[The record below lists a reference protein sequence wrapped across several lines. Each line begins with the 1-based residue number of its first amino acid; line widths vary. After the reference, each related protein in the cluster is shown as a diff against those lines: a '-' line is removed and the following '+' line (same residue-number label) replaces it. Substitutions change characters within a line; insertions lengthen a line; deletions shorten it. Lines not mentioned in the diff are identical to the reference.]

1 MNKNMLRQAQQL
13 QAKLSKMEEDL
24 ENEVVSGTA
33 GGGVVKASVTGKL
46 KVKSIEISPEAVDPK
61 DVEMLNDLVLAA
73 INDALDKAQELAQ
86 SRMSAI
92 TGGMNIPGLM

>member
-1 MNKNMLRQAQQL
+1 MHKNMLRQAQQL
-13 QAKLSKMEEDL
+13 QAKLAKMEEDL

>member
-1 MNKNMLRQAQQL
+1 VNKNMLRQAQQL
-13 QAKLSKMEEDL
+13 QAKLAKMEEDL

>member
-1 MNKNMLRQAQQL
+1 MLRQAQQL
-13 QAKLSKMEEDL
+13 QAKLAKMEEDL

>member
-1 MNKNMLRQAQQL
+1 MLRQAQQL
-13 QAKLSKMEEDL
+13 QAKLAKIQDDL

-61 DVEMLNDLVLAA
+61 DVELLNDLVLAA

-86 SRMSAI
+86 SRLGAI

>member
-33 GGGVVKASVTGKL
+33 GGGVVKASVTVKL

>member
-13 QAKLSKMEEDL
+13 QAKLAKMEEDL

>member
-13 QAKLSKMEEDL
+13 QAKLAKIQDDL

-61 DVEMLNDLVLAA
+61 DVELLNDLVLAA

-86 SRMSAI
+86 SRLGAI

>member
-13 QAKLSKMEEDL
+13 QAKLAKIQDDL
-24 ENEVVSGTA
+24 ENEVVSGTS

-46 KVKSIEISPEAVDPK
+46 KVKSIEIAPEVVDPK
-61 DVEMLNDLVLAA
+61 DVDMLNDLVLAA

-86 SRMSAI
+86 SRLGAI